1 MAKFCTNCGSEV
13 KDGIAFCSECG
24 TKVAENVST
33 VHSENSN
40 VDNKESTMEQV
51 AGQQPPSKQNVT
63 QETIYNQQQQKVVQP
78 NQVQQQPATV
88 QAKVEDKYGIV
99 SVGLYFGMMFLFSI
113 PIIGWLICLIVAF
126 VPKRQ
131 SLKNYAR
138 ATLIWLIIGLGL
150 AALGFAIFSMLGN
163 VVNGFISD
171 ATGGSGIG
179 ELFGQFGELSSMTEQ
194 FGDLSNMTEQFGDL
208 SNMAEQFGDLSG
220 MAQ

>member
-1 MAKFCTNCGSEV
+1 MWRFCCPE
-13 KDGIAFCSECG
+13 IL
-24 TKVAENVST
+24 
-33 VHSENSN
+33 H
-40 VDNKESTMEQV
+40 
-51 AGQQPPSKQNVT
+51 
-63 QETIYNQQQQKVVQP
+63 QP
-78 NQVQQQPATV
+78 NLVQQQPATV

>member
-13 KDGIAFCSECG
+13 KDGIAFCSGCG

-33 VHSENSN
+33 VHSENG
-40 VDNKESTMEQV
+40 VGEQ
-51 AGQQPPSKQNVT
+51 S
-63 QETIYNQQQQKVVQP
+63 QQKVVQP
-78 NQVQQQPATV
+78 NLVQQQPSTV
-88 QAKVEDKYGIV
+88 QDKVEDKYGIV

-171 ATGGSGIG
+171 ATGGSGVG
-179 ELFGQFGELSSMTEQ
+179 ELFGQFGDLSS
-194 FGDLSNMTEQFGDL
+194 MTEQFGDL

-220 MAQ
+220 MTEQYGGY